1 MAIKEAC
8 ESYISAVN
16 TADRTWEDS
25 LVDCCRE
32 GELIFAYKN
41 PDVDLLN
48 CEGEGLYQVIVKRS
62 YTPSKR
68 RYMVSVL
75 TSLRSYTL
83 NMLPKEY
90 LLRELMSELESFNV
104 GGKFIANFKQII
116 EDIEE

>member
-1 MAIKEAC
+1 MEVK
-8 ESYISAVN
+8 ESYISVVN
-16 TADRTWEDS
+16 AADRTWEDS
-25 LVDCCRE
+25 LVECCNE
-32 GELIFAYKN
+32 GELILAYKN
-41 PDVDLLN
+41 PDIDLLN
-48 CEGEGLYQVIVKRS
+48 SEKEVLYQVIVKRS

-90 LLRELMSELESFNV
+90 LLEELVSELESFEV
-104 GGKFIANFKQII
+104 GGKILANFKQII